1 MAKLLYQGHAS
12 LRLISDSG
20 VVVYID
26 PFAGKGYDE
35 KADIILVT
43 HQHLDHKL
51 INKPK
56 HQSDCTI
63 IQNFDA
69 LKDGEYHKFHIKG
82 INIEAVPAYNKNHPR
97 KECVGFLVTIDE
109 ILCYFSG
116 DTSKI
121 IEMHDLTD
129 RNIEYAFFC
138 ADGVFN
144 MDAVEASDCARIVGA
159 AHSTPIHMAPGL
171 LFSEKKAAEFKAAE
185 FKAAG
190 KLVMKPGEEI
200 RLA

>member
-1 MAKLLYQGHAS
+1 MAKLLYQGHGS

-43 HQHLDHKL
+43 HQHMDHKL
-51 INKPK
+51 IHKPK

-69 LKDGEYHKFHIKG
+69 LKNGEYMHFHVMG

-97 KECVGFLVTIDE
+97 QECVGFLVTVDG

-116 DTSKI
+116 DTSKT
-121 IEMHDLTD
+121 IEMHDLANRGID
-129 RNIEYAFFC
+129 YAFFC
-138 ADGVFN
+138 ADGIFN
-144 MDAVEASDCARIVGA
+144 MDAAEASECARIVGA

-171 LFSEKKAAEFKAAE
+171 LFSEKKAAEFKAE
-185 FKAAG
+185 G

-200 RLA
+200 RLT

>member
-1 MAKLLYQGHAS
+1 MAKLLYQGHGS
-12 LRLISDSG
+12 LRLTSDSG

-43 HQHLDHKL
+43 HQHMDHKL
-51 INKPK
+51 IHKPN

-69 LKDGEYHKFHIKG
+69 LKNGEYLSFHVKG
-82 INIEAVPAYNKNHPR
+82 IHIEAVPAYNKNHPR
-97 KECVGFLVTIDE
+97 HECVGFLVTVDG

-116 DTSKI
+116 DTSKT
-121 IEMHDLTD
+121 IEMHDLAGRKID
-129 RNIEYAFFC
+129 YAFFC
-138 ADGVFN
+138 ADGIFN
-144 MDAVEASDCARIVGA
+144 MDPVEASECAKIVGA
-159 AHSTPIHMAPGL
+159 THSTPIHMAPGL
-171 LFSEKKAAEFKAAE
+171 LFSEKKAEEFKAE
-185 FKAAG
+185 G